1 MVLAII
7 EGICGSRFY
16 LILLGTFCIINIIVQ
31 QIMTKRLS
39 FESEDTLDG
48 AKKKLKVK
56 RRYMALEDK
65 DYCYIDNIDLIP
77 GDIIYLTKD
86 DEVPCVFEPVLAF
99 RSASILVSSSSDL
112 PSKLSLSSWFCGT
125 GDSL

>member
-1 MVLAII
+1 MSLILAII

-16 LILLGTFCIINIIVQ
+16 LLFLAIFCSINIFVQ

-77 GDIIYLTKD
+77 
-86 DEVPCVFEPVLAF
+86 
-99 RSASILVSSSSDL
+99 R
-112 PSKLSLSSWFCGT
+112 
-125 GDSL
+125 